1 MTLLFATLVSLCPK
15 PFHHISHH
23 TSLSCLVFN
32 TMAEDIYLHILPL
45 GLQHWSCLS
54 WSSCGD
60 PPCFWFA
67 FNHLTYGLPRW
78 RSGKKSACQCRRCKR
93 YRVWRASVPV
103 VAKSQAWLRDW
114 KRLRAVSAVDNHLVC
129 SSIQGVGTCP
139 ELDASCPLGNI
150 IWQFL
155 LGITACCE
163 SDVLMYQHSAIC
175 IVLE

>member
-93 YRVWRASVPV
+93 YRFDHWVWKILWSRKWQPTPV
-103 VAKSQAWLRDW
+103 FLPGQFYGQRSLAGFSPCSCKESGMTE
-114 KRLRAVSAVDNHLVC
+114 RLKTPAC
-129 SSIQGVGTCP
+129 SI
-139 ELDASCPLGNI
+139 
-150 IWQFL
+150 
-155 LGITACCE
+155 CCG
-163 SDVLMYQHSAIC
+163 
-175 IVLE
+175 